1 MMEYSQVI
9 ELVDEIT
16 INPEG
21 NEPELLETKEC
32 SGDLYTLKVAVSI
45 ENSDYFIFQD
55 LLDDGLRFFRNP
67 FGEDSI
73 DKEENTPIFNK
84 ILMILK
90 TKGNGEHRSAMMTP
104 LVFDDIANK
113 AYKLYMND
121 FAKNSKGYSL
131 SRYIS
136 YFGINESD
144 ALQISN
150 LIARDGASEKE
161 IEMLA
166 QYIYLLSPHSLF
178 NEPIEKH
185 YGKWVLIDDGTKID
199 KDEFRKGL
207 LVDANKD
214 DFKLT

>member
-1 MMEYSQVI
+1 MEYSQVI
-9 ELVDEIT
+9 ELTDEIA

-21 NEPELLETKEC
+21 EEPELLETNEC
-32 SGDLYTLKVAVSI
+32 SGDLYTLKVSI
-45 ENSDYFIFQD
+45 RIKGSDYIIFQD
-55 LLDDGLRFFRNP
+55 FLDDGLRFFRNP

-84 ILMILK
+84 IMMELK
-90 TKGNGEHRSAMMTP
+90 AKGESDHSSAMMTP
-104 LVFDDIANK
+104 LVFDDIASK
-113 AYKLYMND
+113 SYHLYMNN
-121 FAKNSKGYSL
+121 FAKSNRKYPL

-136 YFGINESD
+136 YFGINEND
-144 ALQISN
+144 ALQIAN
-150 LIARDGASEKE
+150 LLAREGASQKEK
-161 IEMLA
+161 EMLA

-185 YGKWVLIDDGTKID
+185 YGKWILIQDGTKMD

-207 LVDANKD
+207 LFDGNKD